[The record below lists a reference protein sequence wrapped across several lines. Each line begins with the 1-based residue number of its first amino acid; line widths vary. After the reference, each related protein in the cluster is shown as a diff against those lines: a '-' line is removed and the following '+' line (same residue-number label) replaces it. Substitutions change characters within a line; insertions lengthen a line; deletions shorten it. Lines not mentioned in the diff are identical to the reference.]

1 MTSTATARGKAR
13 KSEVASYQMYIDGK
27 FVAAKDGK
35 TFDVYDPSTEGVI
48 AKVPAAGV
56 ADIDRAV
63 KAAHR
68 AFYQGGWKGATAQE
82 RGRVLFRLAERI
94 RARRSELAELETV
107 NSGKP
112 IVESEYDM
120 DDAATCFE
128 YYGGLATKING
139 EVLPVPAEAVAFAM
153 REPVGV
159 AGQIIPWNYPLLM
172 AAWKLAPALAAG
184 CTCVLKPAEQ
194 TPLSALLLA
203 EIFASMDL
211 PPGVVNVVTGDGPT
225 AGAALVADPRV
236 DKIAF
241 TGGVDTG
248 RDVIKSAAD
257 TIKRMSIEL
266 GGKNP
271 NIVFADADFDASV
284 DGALFGAFANQG
296 EVCSAGSRLLVQR
309 EIYHRM
315 LDALAEKTG
324 RVRLGDPLDRETKM
338 GPLVTREHQEKVL
351 RYIEIGRRE
360 GRLLAGGAAPGGAL
374 SSGAYVEP
382 TIFADVD
389 NRARI
394 AQEEIFGP
402 VLAGNPFTD
411 EAEAVRLAN
420 DTPYGLAGAVWT
432 RDVFKGIRV
441 LKQIRAGI
449 LWLNTYHP
457 TYNEA
462 PWGGYKQS
470 GFGRELGPYGLEH
483 YLETKQINV
492 NLSEAPIAWY

>member
-1 MTSTATARGKAR
+1 MW
-13 KSEVASYQMYIDGK
+13 IDGEWRASE
-27 FVAAKDGK
+27 AAGEREIVNPFDG
-35 TFDVYDPSTEGVI
+35 SVI
-48 AKVPAAGV
+48 ARVPEGTAGDVRIAVGAA
-56 ADIDRAV
+56 R
-63 KAAHR
+63 R
-68 AFYQGGWKGATAQE
+68 AFDEGPWPRMAARE
-82 RGRVLFRLAERI
+82 RGTLLFKIAEAI
-94 RARRSELAELETV
+94 RARSTEFAELDTR
-107 NSGKP
+107 NMGKP
-112 IVESEYDM
+112 IVEAEFDVA
-120 DDAATCFE
+120 DAAHCFE
-128 YYGGLATKING
+128 YYAGLASKIHG
-139 EVLPVPAEAVAFAM
+139 ETLEVPDAALSMVV

-159 AGQIIPWNYPLLM
+159 VGQIIPWNYPLLM

-203 EIFASMDL
+203 ELFASLDL
-211 PPGVVNVVTGDGPT
+211 PRGVVNVITGDGPT

-241 TGGVDTG
+241 TGGLDTG
-248 RDVIKSAAD
+248 RSVIKTAAD

-271 NIVFADADFDASV
+271 NIVFADADFEAAV

-309 EIYHRM
+309 DIYVRM
-315 LDALAEKTG
+315 LDALIEKAG
-324 RVRLGDPLDRETKM
+324 RILLGDPLNRETKM

-351 RYIEIGRRE
+351 QYIEIGRRE
-360 GRLLAGGAAPGGAL
+360 GRLLIGGAAPGGAL
-374 SSGAYVEP
+374 AAGAFVEP

-402 VLAGNPFTD
+402 VLAVIPFDD
-411 EAEAVRLAN
+411 EAEAVRIAN

-441 LKQIRAGI
+441 LKQVRAGI

-470 GFGRELGPYGLEH
+470 GFGRELGPYGMEH
-483 YLETKQINV
+483 YLETKQINL

>member
-1 MTSTATARGKAR
+1 MQTHKMWIGGEWVGASDGGLRDVINPADGSVMARVPEATKADVDKAVHAARKAFDEGPWPRGTAR
-13 KSEVASYQMYIDGK
+13 
-27 FVAAKDGK
+27 
-35 TFDVYDPSTEGVI
+35 
-48 AKVPAAGV
+48 
-56 ADIDRAV
+56 DR
-63 KAAHR
+63 
-68 AFYQGGWKGATAQE
+68 GT
-82 RGRVLFRLAERI
+82 VLFKVAEAI
-94 RARRSELAELETV
+94 RAKAQAFAEIDTR
-107 NSGKP
+107 NMGKP
-112 IVESEYDM
+112 IVEAEFDVN
-120 DDAATCFE
+120 DAAHCFE
-128 YYGGLATKING
+128 YYGGLATKIHG
-139 EVLPVPAEAVAFAM
+139 ETLEVPDNALSMVL

-159 AGQIIPWNYPLLM
+159 VGQIIPWNYPLLM

-184 CTCVLKPAEQ
+184 CTVVLKPAEQ
-194 TPLSALLLA
+194 TPLSALMLA
-203 EIFASMDL
+203 AIFESLDL
-211 PPGVVNVVTGDGPT
+211 PTGVVNIVTGDGPT
-225 AGAALVADPRV
+225 AGAAMVTHPQI

-248 RDVIKSAAD
+248 RLVIKGAAD

-271 NIVFADADFDASV
+271 NVVFADADFDAAV

-296 EVCSAGSRLLVQR
+296 EVCSAGSRLLVER
-309 EIYHRM
+309 SIYDKM
-315 LDALAEKTG
+315 IAALTDKTK
-324 RVRLGDPLDRETKM
+324 RIRLGDPMDRETKM
-338 GPLVTREHQEKVL
+338 GPLVTREHQDKVL
-351 RYIEIGRRE
+351 GYIDVGRKE
-360 GRLLAGGAAPGGAL
+360 GRLVAGGGKPSLGDL
-374 SSGAYVEP
+374 SRGWFVEP

-402 VLAGNPFTD
+402 VLVVIPFTD
-411 EAEAVRLAN
+411 EADAIRLAN

-432 RDVFKGIRV
+432 RDVYKGIRV

-483 YLETKQINV
+483 YLETKQINL
-492 NLSEAPIAWY
+492 NLSEAPIGWY